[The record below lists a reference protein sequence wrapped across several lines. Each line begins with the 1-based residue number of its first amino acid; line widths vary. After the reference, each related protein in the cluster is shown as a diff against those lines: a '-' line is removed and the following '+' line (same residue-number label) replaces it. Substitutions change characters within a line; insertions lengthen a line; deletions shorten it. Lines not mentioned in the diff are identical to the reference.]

1 MWFVLIVRVA
11 LHVLRGGPAHEV
23 RSEDEGEEDE
33 IDEEEEK
40 APLVFAHHETL
51 GDVEQAPY
59 EEEVGVEAINLRGRT
74 STASRYRKGNSSAS
88 GVSLPGH
95 SDRKEL
101 LGRIGCDK
109 GV

>member
-1 MWFVLIVRVA
+1 MWFVMIIRVA
-11 LHVLRGGPAHEV
+11 LHVLKGGPAHEV
-23 RSEDEGEEDE
+23 RSDDEEEEDE
-33 IDEEEEK
+33 IDEK
-40 APLVFAHHETL
+40 TPLVFAHGGL
-51 GDVEQAPY
+51 GDVEQQPY

-74 STASRYRKGNSSAS
+74 STASRYRKGASSAS

-109 GV
+109 GI